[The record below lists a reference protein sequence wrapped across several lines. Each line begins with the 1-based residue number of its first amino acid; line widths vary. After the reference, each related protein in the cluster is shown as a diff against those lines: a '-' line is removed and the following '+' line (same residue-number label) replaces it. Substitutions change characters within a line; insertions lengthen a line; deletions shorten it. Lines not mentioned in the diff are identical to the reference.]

1 MYKLV
6 INVIVFLFAIVAIIL
21 ALSQP
26 IFEPEIPDVYQKFK
40 CDLKMYV
47 DHFTLGKQRFD
58 YKTGDLNKLYPVGM
72 ALLIILVVSI
82 FIELCLYI
90 FTNLNII
97 RNSIGILCVLL
108 SIILLVIFN
117 VMPPSR
123 VNCPVMNP
131 NYDSS
136 LVDALLNKND
146 PKDRIYKNG
155 VWYSSLADYKVPE
168 YLYPDYPINVTEYS
182 IVLFVALGLY
192 ILVQLLFNKL
202 IYNLFNIGLSNIKTK
217 RFSRF

>member
-26 IFEPEIPDVYQKFK
+26 IFDGSECGIN
-40 CDLKMYV
+40 LYV
-47 DHFTLGKQRFD
+47 DHATLGEQRID
-58 YKTGDLNKLYPVGM
+58 YENGDLNKLYPVGM

-108 SIILLVIFN
+108 SIIVLVMFN
-117 VMPPSR
+117 VMKPPEKFSCQ
-123 VNCPVMNP
+123 VNNP
-131 NYDSS
+131 NYDPA
-136 LVDALLNKND
+136 DAAKAARLGI
-146 PKDRIYKNG
+146 IYKESIIATG
-155 VWYSSLADYKVPE
+155 QYQYK
-168 YLYPDYPINVTEYS
+168 VTEYS

>member
-6 INVIVFLFAIVAIIL
+6 INIIVFLFAIIAIIL

-26 IFEPEIPDVYQKFK
+26 IFDVSTCNLY
-40 CDLKMYV
+40 LYV
-47 DHFTLGKQRFD
+47 DHLTINGQRLD
-58 YKTGDLNKLYPVGM
+58 YDSSKFKLYPVGM

-97 RNSIGILCVLL
+97 RNAIGILCILL
-108 SIILLVIFN
+108 SIIVLIIFN
-117 VMPPSR
+117 VMKPSEK
-123 VNCPVMNP
+123 VSCQAKNP
-131 NYDSS
+131 NYDLVQHKNKNYNPVFIYKEPEFVSINSS
-136 LVDALLNKND
+136 L
-146 PKDRIYKNG
+146 
-155 VWYSSLADYKVPE
+155 ST
-168 YLYPDYPINVTEYS
+168 TEYS

-202 IYNLFNIGLSNIKTK
+202 IHKTFDIGLNNIKTR
-217 RFSRF
+217 RFSKF